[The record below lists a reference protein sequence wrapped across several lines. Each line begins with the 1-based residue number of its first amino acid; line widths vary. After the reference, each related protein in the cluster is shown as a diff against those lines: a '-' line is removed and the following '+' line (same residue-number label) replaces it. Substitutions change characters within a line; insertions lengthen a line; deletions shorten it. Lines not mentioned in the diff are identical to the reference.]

1 VSLTKSRRSRAT
13 KEQELKQELEQQ
25 EKLELHPSEISKHT
39 YRTGAGAALLPVNN
53 SQRDSE
59 QEQQSSQGAEAR
71 AVIRA
76 PGEAGA
82 ATFWCE

>member
-25 EKLELHPSEISKHT
+25 EKLGLHPSEVSKHT

-59 QEQQSSQGAEAR
+59 PNQEKEQQSN
-71 AVIRA
+71 
-76 PGEAGA
+76 
-82 ATFWCE
+82 